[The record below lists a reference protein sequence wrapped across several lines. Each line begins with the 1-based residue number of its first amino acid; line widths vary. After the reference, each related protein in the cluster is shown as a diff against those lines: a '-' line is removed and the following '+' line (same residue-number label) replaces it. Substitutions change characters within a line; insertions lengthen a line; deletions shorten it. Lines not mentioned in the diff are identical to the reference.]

1 MANVKKGLG
10 KGLDALFNED
20 FSADFSVPPSTLPI
34 SQIESYTGQPRKY
47 FDEEKLEELAESIRQ
62 HGLIQP
68 LTVRRLNSGYYQ
80 IIAGERRWRAARK
93 AGLTE
98 VPAVIIECD
107 NQKAMELAMV
117 ENLQREDLNPIEEAE
132 GFQSLVTEF
141 GLTQE
146 QAAARVGKSRS
157 SVANS
162 LRLLDLD
169 QELRDMVRGGKLSA
183 GHARALLSLPPS
195 RRADGAKMVISG
207 GLSVRETEQMVRK
220 LQASREPVREKRP
233 LPANRVDYY
242 KEAEKELSAH
252 IGRACHIIHGKKKGR
267 IEIEYYNEDELN
279 DLLEALGNLRT
290 RWL

>member
-1 MANVKKGLG
+1 MASVKKGLG

-34 SQIESYTGQPRKY
+34 SQIESYAGQPRKH

-132 GFQSLVTEF
+132 GFQSLVSEF

-162 LRLLDLD
+162 LRLLELD
-169 QELRDMVRGGKLSA
+169 TEIRNMVRDGKLSA
-183 GHARALLSLPPS
+183 GHARALVSLPPS
-195 RRADGAKMVISG
+195 KRADGARRVISG
-207 GLSVRETEQMVRK
+207 GLSVRESEQLVKKLMNSRSPDTEK
-220 LQASREPVREKRP
+220 PPASD
-233 LPANRVDYY
+233 NRVDYY
-242 KEAEKELSAH
+242 KEAEKELSAQ
-252 IGRACHIIHGKKKGR
+252 IGRACRIVHGKRKGR
-267 IEIEYYNEDELN
+267 IEIEYYNDDELN
-279 DLLEALGNLRT
+279 DLLEALGKLRT
-290 RWL
+290 RWI